1 MARPRPYSTNGGGGS
16 GGGVDPSRKKLL
28 NTLGMFRQLES
39 YESSQALRGTRSST
53 NSKKKRHHHHH
64 HGLHHQHVGNDTNG
78 NRPIK
83 PQHIRHHS
91 DMSFLGVGVG
101 AAAAGG
107 GPLNANNAN
116 VDSTGGG
123 GGGGAASGVIAGPI
137 VRPTRSALHNST
149 GYFQTTLNDIDD
161 EDVDVDAD
169 DNVVGNASNTKDA
182 TTTNSTPPPS
192 RQDSGDDDDEGGRR
206 QVDNKLRFHNVVSVV
221 EIPSHA
227 QYSNRVKS
235 SLWRDRHELNEMVQR
250 NITEFDYE
258 NYDWKSVVEEADFYI
273 DGSTGERV
281 HPAHVM
287 LDEDDEEDEEEEYE
301 GEEQG
306 GADSYHY
313 ANEALQQL
321 GGSRGQGESKQEK
334 VIQINSTAHF
344 DGGGGGGGG
353 NESDG
358 PPMLHRSAPVMGG
371 SDSSGGVDAGVLAE
385 KLSAVAVMVD
395 EKENGS
401 SNSTNVQQQEKSNSS
416 NDNTDN
422 TADGDDD
429 EDDDDHFFLPLRRY
443 GSQKL
448 Q

>member
-1 MARPRPYSTNGGGGS
+1 MARPRPYSTNGGGGGG

-64 HGLHHQHVGNDTNG
+64 GLHHQHVGNDTNG

-83 PQHIRHHS
+83 PQHIRHRS
-91 DMSFLGVGVG
+91 DMSFLGG
-101 AAAAGG
+101 AAAGG

-116 VDSTGGG
+116 VNSTGGG
-123 GGGGAASGVIAGPI
+123 GAAAASGVVAVPI

-149 GYFQTTLNDIDD
+149 GYFQTTLNDVDD
-161 EDVDVDAD
+161 EDDVD
-169 DNVVGNASNTKDA
+169 DNVVGNANNTKDA
-182 TTTNSTPPPS
+182 TTTTSTPPPS
-192 RQDSGDDDDEGGRR
+192 RQDSGDDDDESRR
-206 QVDNKLRFHNVVSVV
+206 QVDNKLRFHDVVSVV

-258 NYDWKSVVEEADFYI
+258 NYDWESVVEEADFYI

-287 LDEDDEEDEEEEYE
+287 LDEDDEEEDDYE
-301 GEEQG
+301 GEEQRS
-306 GADSYHY
+306 GADNYHY
-313 ANEALQQL
+313 ANEALQQF
-321 GGSRGQGESKQEK
+321 GGSGGQGESKQEK

-344 DGGGGGGGG
+344 DGGNDGG

-371 SDSSGGVDAGVLAE
+371 SGISSGGIDADVLAE
-385 KLSAVAVMVD
+385 KLATVAVMVD

-422 TADGDDD
+422 TADRDDD
-429 EDDDDHFFLPLRRY
+429 DDDGDDDDHFFLPLRRY